1 MLAYIVRNLTT
12 DPQIKALFMFFA
24 ALVFNMICALPFI
37 NLLYKHKFYKTT
49 STEGVDTSKRN
60 PLWYNHMGQTLGR
73 PSSYGLL
80 LIPNLVFFILTI
92 GNIGTI
98 AITTVLFFM
107 VFTLLGLWDDV
118 VKYFYYLKNK
128 SWGLRAYQKLLIQLS
143 VFCVAVS
150 LIFPNDILVV
160 LIGSLLGVFILNSY
174 NITDGLDG
182 LVGSITLL
190 ILPIL
195 MIFEYLFFG
204 FSQFF
209 YLYVVLFAFFVV
221 FVYFNIKPARVTFGD
236 VGTTGVGFLLGISIF
251 RYPLIPIIILFSLI
265 LIEGA
270 SSFIQ
275 IISIKYL
282 KKKVFLIAPLHLH
295 LLNKGWEDT
304 KIVQRAWVF
313 QIVLSL
319 LSVFVVTLLR
329 VV

>member
-1 MLAYIVRNLTT
+1 MSDYISTIISG
-12 DPQIKALFMFFA
+12 DPQIKSLLMFFA
-24 ALVFNMICALPFI
+24 SLIFNMICALPFI

-60 PLWYNHMGQTLGR
+60 PLWYKHLGKTLGK

-80 LIPNLVFFILTI
+80 LIPNIVLYALTI
-92 GNIGTI
+92 GKNISTVTGATI
-98 AITTVLFFM
+98 LFF
-107 VFTLLGLWDDV
+107 VAFALLGLWDDV

-128 SWGLRAYQKLLIQLS
+128 SWGLRAYQKLLIQLGG
-143 VFCVAVS
+143 FFVAVF
-150 LIFPNDILVV
+150 LIFPNDIFVV
-160 LIGSLLGVFILNSY
+160 LLGSLLGVFILNSY

-209 YLYVVLFAFFVV
+209 YLYVILFAFFVV

-236 VGTTGVGFLLGISIF
+236 VGTMGMGFLLGITIF
-251 RYPLIPIIILFSLI
+251 RYPLIPVMILFSLI
-265 LIEGA
+265 LIEGI

-275 IISIKYL
+275 IVSIKYL

-313 QIVLSL
+313 QIVVSL
-319 LSVFVVTLLR
+319 LSVSVVKLLG
-329 VV
+329 